1 MCFASS
7 MDKMLGCP
15 SYLDSAVLADLR
27 ELLRSGIGN
36 SEMLVIL
43 LTKGLLT
50 RSVRMTSNSPT

>member
-1 MCFASS
+1 ME
-7 MDKMLGCP
+7 KMLGCP
-15 SYLDSAVLADLR
+15 AFLDSSFLADLR